1 MLILFSFS
9 VSAQNIT
16 IRNFKPGAKLVL
28 NNQKEVENY
37 ISLLHPTLIT
47 SNSDLQLITTKKSPQ
62 ATYYTFRQNY
72 KERLV
77 ANSII
82 KVAVN
87 NSGEIIFITG
97 NYFNTQDWNLPVE
110 KTQKMELPV
119 TIKNIYKISEDIK
132 STQHIIVDE
141 NNEPERYFKFEL
153 INNSD
158 RSRITLLLN
167 ENGELFSENDNRVYF
182 SVVDTT
188 VTGKV
193 FGPDPLTSAESLYVG
208 EYKDFEDADTAVLT
222 AELLDVS
229 FKAKFEDGIF
239 YLRNDSVIIKDL
251 NSPTEPVVTS
261 LTPEFNFTRSESG
274 FEDVNTFYHI
284 TNLNNYILSLGYT
297 DLQNFYIEIDPH
309 GASGADQSFYV
320 SAAIPSIQL
329 GEGGVDDA
337 EDADVIVHEYGHAL
351 SDQAAPETND
361 GLERRALDE
370 GYGDYFAA
378 SYSRM
383 YSDYRWNFIF
393 SWDGHNEFWAG
404 RNANTNKHYP
414 EDNSADYY
422 SSSEIWSGALMDIF
436 DAVGKENTDKIVL
449 ETLYGSFDNMSM
461 PDAAQIILASEE
473 SIFGGL
479 FYDEVYNALDARG
492 LINPVETENLNSN
505 QTIQF
510 KNTYGFSFN
519 NEPLIVELPEY
530 QNYSLQIYGMDG
542 RLVHKESG
550 MGKII
555 ELESGIDLSGI
566 FVVEII
572 TANEIRNLKIEK
584 FSE

>member
-1 MLILFSFS
+1 MENYVLQLHPELFS
-9 VSAQNIT
+9 
-16 IRNFKPGAKLVL
+16 
-28 NNQKEVENY
+28 
-37 ISLLHPTLIT
+37 
-47 SNSDLQLITTKKSPQ
+47 SNSDLQLITIKNSPQ
-62 ATYYTFRQNY
+62 ATYYTYRQIY
-72 KERLV
+72 KDIPV

-82 KVAVN
+82 KIAVN
-87 NSGEIIFITG
+87 NSGEIQFLAG
-97 NYFNTQDWNLPVE
+97 NYFNTKVWNLQVE
-110 KTQKMELPV
+110 KTQKIELPI
-119 TIKNIYKISEDIK
+119 TIKNAFNISEDII
-132 STQHIIVDE
+132 STQHIIADE
-141 NNEPERYFKFEL
+141 NNEPERYFKFDL

-167 ENGELFSENDNRVYF
+167 ENGELISENNNRVYF
-182 SVVDTT
+182 SAIDTT
-188 VTGKV
+188 VSGKV
-193 FGPDPLTSAESLYVG
+193 FGPDPLTSAETTYVG
-208 EYKDFEDADTAVLT
+208 EYKDFDDADTAVLT

-229 FKAKFEDGIF
+229 FKAKLEDGVF
-239 YLRNDSVIIKDL
+239 YLRTDSVIIKDL
-251 NSPTEPVVTS
+251 NTPITGVVTS
-261 LTPEFNFTRSESG
+261 IVPEFNFTRSESG

-351 SDQAAPETND
+351 SDQAAPGTNN

-383 YSDYRWNFIF
+383 FSDYRWNYIF

-422 SSSEIWSGALMDIF
+422 SASEIWSGALMDIF

-479 FYDEVYNALDARG
+479 YYEEVYNALDARG
-492 LINPVETENLNSN
+492 LINPVATENLTSN

-519 NEPLIVELPEY
+519 NEPLIIELPDHQKY
-530 QNYSLQIYGMDG
+530 TLRVYGMDG
-542 RLVHKESG
+542 RLIYTDIG
-550 MGKII
+550 MDKTITLNPAKINI
-555 ELESGIDLSGI
+555 GI
-566 FVVEII
+566 FILEII
-572 TANEIRNLKIEK
+572 TENEISNLVIEK
-584 FSE
+584 N

>member
-1 MLILFSFS
+1 
-9 VSAQNIT
+9 
-16 IRNFKPGAKLVL
+16 PEAKLVL
-28 NNQKEVENY
+28 NDQNEVENY
-37 ISLLHPTLIT
+37 VLQFHPELFS
-47 SNSDLQLITTKKSPQ
+47 SNSDLQLITIKKSPQ
-62 ATYYTFRQNY
+62 NTYYTFRQHY
-72 KERLV
+72 KEILV

-87 NSGEIIFITG
+87 NSGEIQFITG
-97 NYFNTQDWNLPVE
+97 NYFNTKDWNLPLE

-119 TIKNIYKISEDIK
+119 TIKNVYKISEDIS

-141 NNEPERYFKFEL
+141 NNDPKRYFEFEL
-153 INNSD
+153 IKNSD

-167 ENGELFSENDNRVYF
+167 ENGELISENDNRVYF
-182 SVVDTT
+182 TAIDTT

-193 FGPDPLTSAESLYVG
+193 FGPDPLTSAETTYVG
-208 EYKDFEDADTAVLT
+208 EYKDFDDADTAVLT

-239 YLRNDSVIIKDL
+239 YLRTDSVIIKDL
-251 NSPTEPVVTS
+251 NTPITGVVTS
-261 LTPEFNFTRSESG
+261 ITPEFNFTRSESG

-383 YSDYRWNFIF
+383 FSDYRWNFIF

-436 DAVGKENTDKIVL
+436 DAIGKENTDKIVL

-479 FYDEVYNALDARG
+479 YYEEVYNALDARG
-492 LINPVETENLNSN
+492 LMTVVATENLNSN

-519 NEPLIVELPEY
+519 NEPLMIELPEY
-530 QNYSLQIYGMDG
+530 QNYTLNVYGIDG
-542 RLVHKESG
+542 RMVYSENG
-550 MGKII
+550 RDKII
-555 ELESGIDLSGI
+555 EFSPGKFALGM
-566 FVVEII
+566 FVVEVI
-572 TANEIRNLKIEK
+572 TDGEVGSVLIE
-584 FSE
+584 STSH